1 MMMKDF
7 ASPQLVATDDQTHMI
22 FSLSDAGIN
31 GWTTSSCVHEE
42 EAVDGIIGLDPGVF
56 ALKQSPPVPGLYAIL
71 RANVVGLCTDHAHS
85 LDMAPPGPIMPK
97 PGAQTLAPRLLLRN
111 HRAPTRKI
119 EGLTAAADVEARM
132 LTILKQGCRSGHG
145 VLGAFTELP
154 SPADSVKVSPAIAA

>member
-56 ALKQSPPVPGLYAIL
+56 AQLQHRYKSEHKCWQLGES
-71 RANVVGLCTDHAHS
+71 TKHT
-85 LDMAPPGPIMPK
+85 MAAAGSSVK
-97 PGAQTLAPRLLLRN
+97 AQHHKHKLSSSTGSSVKAPSTLPRDGSST
-111 HRAPTRKI
+111 APTPWSQS
-119 EGLTAAADVEARM
+119 LQD
-132 LTILKQGCRSGHG
+132 
-145 VLGAFTELP
+145 
-154 SPADSVKVSPAIAA
+154 